1 MRQVPRRVLRH
12 SSSVTGV
19 QPVPKAPAA
28 SSTPL
33 PLPPPKGFYRRLLPA
48 SCISFSSNTG
58 RELFREA
65 LAAGGLE
72 GYFALSEQFHTQ
84 SEPQYCG
91 ASTMAMILNAL
102 ALDPNRIWKGPWRWF
117 DEEMLMCCAPF
128 IKDMKKQGITYALL
142 LTVVEFC
149 SYFNTPRCECADSP

>member
-1 MRQVPRRVLRH
+1 M
-12 SSSVTGV
+12 
-19 QPVPKAPAA
+19 
-28 SSTPL
+28 
-33 PLPPPKGFYRRLLPA
+33 
-48 SCISFSSNTG
+48 G

-65 LAAGGLE
+65 LASGGLE

-128 IKDMKKQGITYALL
+128 IKDMKKQGITYVLL
-142 LTVVEFC
+142 VDELLSFSTQMDCDGLVDFSLGV
-149 SYFNTPRCECADSP
+149 